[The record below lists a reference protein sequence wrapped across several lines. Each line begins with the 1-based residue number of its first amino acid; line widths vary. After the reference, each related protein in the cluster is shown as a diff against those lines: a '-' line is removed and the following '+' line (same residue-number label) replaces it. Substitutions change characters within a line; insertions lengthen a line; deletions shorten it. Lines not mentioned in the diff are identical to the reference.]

1 MGKRNRVVD
10 TSVLRYALE
19 VGEKHKEYYC
29 RCCAWAEDSAKLEL
43 CPMCKQN
50 INCYRCRNGLGFC
63 HSCSEFDLPPEV
75 EVVGTNDKFDISFSV
90 QTWVGVCIASHYY
103 LDIKAASPYQR
114 YGNLKIDT
122 DKIRFT
128 TEKSWLI
135 PKYIRRV
142 LKVLVARH
150 KDALRKRK
158 GGKLKVRIE
167 CEETRYRLLKA
178 QLSKPLSG
186 D

>member
-1 MGKRNRVVD
+1 VRKRVTD
-10 TSVLRYALE
+10 PGLLRYALE

-29 RCCAWAEDSAKLEL
+29 HCCGWAEDSAKLEL
-43 CPMCKQN
+43 CPMCQQE
-50 INCYRCRNGLGFC
+50 ICCYHCRNGVGFC
-63 HSCSEFDLPPEV
+63 FRCSEFDLPPEV
-75 EVVGTNDKFDISFSV
+75 EVVGNYDKFDISFSV
-90 QTWVGVCIASHYY
+90 QSWVGVCVASHYY

-128 TEKSWLI
+128 TEKPWLI
-135 PKYIRRV
+135 PKYVRRV

-158 GGKLKVRIE
+158 NGKLKVRIE
-167 CEETRYRLLKA
+167 SEEVRYRLLKA